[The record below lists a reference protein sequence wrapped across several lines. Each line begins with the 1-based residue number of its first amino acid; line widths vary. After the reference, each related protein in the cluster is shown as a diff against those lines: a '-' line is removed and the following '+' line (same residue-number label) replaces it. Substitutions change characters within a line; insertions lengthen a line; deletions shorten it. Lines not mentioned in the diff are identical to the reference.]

1 MALVLCQGVLTLPE
15 AMEAWMEGMK
25 DVLEP
30 TFVLLLA
37 WALGDV
43 IAHVK
48 AADFLAR
55 SLHAGLPRWSLPA
68 LCALLA
74 HTISYACGSSFGTMG
89 IILPLVGPLAH
100 KLGGGDADYLLHC
113 IGSVLGGSIFGNI
126 CSPIADT
133 TILSTLATKCG
144 MQEHVATITPYALLT
159 ATLALLLGSVPVGLG
174 VYGPV
179 TGMAV
184 SIAAL
189 AAIIKFL
196 GTRPPASA

>member
-1 MALVLCQGVLTLPE
+1 MRALLWASAAGSIVAIALVVLQRILTLGE

-89 IILPLVGPLAH
+89 
-100 KLGGGDADYLLHC
+100 
-113 IGSVLGGSIFGNI
+113 
-126 CSPIADT
+126 
-133 TILSTLATKCG
+133 
-144 MQEHVATITPYALLT
+144 M
-159 ATLALLLGSVPVGLG
+159 
-174 VYGPV
+174 
-179 TGMAV
+179 
-184 SIAAL
+184 
-189 AAIIKFL
+189 
-196 GTRPPASA
+196 